1 MSRRV
6 RFRDLLPA
14 GSAPPPDDPV
24 FSPTERDGAHQPQV
38 LHSIFSPCQEAAA
51 PALAPL
57 LKLQQ
62 QNHPPYEF
70 VAATGSGDLVTPRKA
85 QQHRGDNHNDPNNK
99 KKQQSPASFG
109 NVSDILVS
117 PSHTALSSLAAS
129 MDVSLGS
136 RSPAAA
142 INNNN
147 KSIVSTST
155 AFRTLEKMEW
165 LKLSN
170 IQKCSSLPQLI
181 RIMSVL
187 QSERTPYPSLLR
199 AAQERLI
206 TVRRPLPSNND
217 VEQQQRIL
225 SPDTVMADLTKSS
238 MTDASYVLGKSR
250 TNSATQ
256 SDTSS
261 LVMSLSTDAE
271 EEEAILFGQLDSQQ
285 PEPIS
290 RPSAVADTS
299 NAKERE
305 LRQQVER
312 LTQTIIEMEQVPLL
326 DHSSYRYQNL
336 QEKNESQMLR
346 NLQQQPDDADIT
358 ELLQS
363 VEVLREQNRKLQE
376 QIQRETSEREQKHRA
391 SADVEKRL
399 SLQVQQLQAQLTQSR
414 DKSVRAESSFQRK
427 QFELNQLLRAAQ
439 RNLERIKADRDAMV
453 QCLLQATGRTRSS
466 SSSSSGADT
475 ATPLSPRDQNQ
486 LMQDIRN
493 RTASNQRA
501 LDIITRQLAE
511 SDRQRRT
518 AQQVRLLA
526 CLPRKT
532 FGCSRRLLG
541 WLDDL
546 TFFILYSN
554 LIRHTESQTSVSK
567 RPSTTFSAWNT
578 KTWRSWPKFRTFQRS

>member
-14 GSAPPPDDPV
+14 GSATPPDDPV
-24 FSPTERDGAHQPQV
+24 FSPIDRDGTQPQV
-38 LHSIFSPCQEAAA
+38 LHSIFSPSQEAAA

-57 LKLQQ
+57 LKLQR
-62 QNHPPYEF
+62 QNHPSYETF
-70 VAATGSGDLVTPRKA
+70 AATGLGDLVTPRKA
-85 QQHRGDNHNDPNNK
+85 QKHRGDNHNDPNEK

-109 NVSDILVS
+109 DVSDILVS

-129 MDVSLGS
+129 MDVSPRS

-142 INNNN
+142 NNNN

-187 QSERTPYPSLLR
+187 QSERIPYPSLLR

-206 TVRRPLPSNND
+206 TVRRLLPSNNE
-217 VEQQQRIL
+217 EQQQRLL

-238 MTDASYVLGKSR
+238 MTDASYMLGKSR

-285 PEPIS
+285 PKPIF
-290 RPSAVADTS
+290 RPSTVADTS
-299 NAKERE
+299 NPKERE

-336 QEKNESQMLR
+336 QEKNESQMLQ
-346 NLQQQPDDADIT
+346 NLQQQSDADIT

-376 QIQRETSEREQKHRA
+376 QIQRETLEREQKHRA

-414 DKSVRAESSFQRK
+414 DKTVRAESSFQRK

-453 QCLLQATGRTRSS
+453 QCLLQATGRTRISS
-466 SSSSSGADT
+466 TSSGADT

-518 AQQVRLLA
+518 AQQVRFA
-526 CLPRKT
+526 CLPAKDFRLFST
-532 FGCSRRLLG
+532 FA
-541 WLDDL
+541 WLA
-546 TFFILYSN
+546 Y
-554 LIRHTESQTSVSK
+554 
-567 RPSTTFSAWNT
+567 
-578 KTWRSWPKFRTFQRS
+578 